1 MGVPNKQGQTHQLLL
16 ILVVLSLAYSLSC
29 ATGRRAQEGQVGFTE
44 RGLASWYG
52 PGFNGRATA
61 SGETYDMYDHTAA
74 HKTLPLG
81 TVVEVRNRDNG
92 KRTTV
97 RINDRGPFV
106 RGRVIDLSYTAAKE
120 LDMLGPGTA
129 PIELRVLQTAE
140 LAPQPGGFWLQVAA
154 FQEKSHANDLRRK
167 LKSSQPKVQVQSHGG
182 WHRVLVGPFKNRKQ
196 AEQAER
202 QLRQLGYRP
211 VLKTGT

>member
-1 MGVPNKQGQTHQLLL
+1 MVPTKPGPTHQLLL
-16 ILVVLSLAYSLSC
+16 ILVVLSLLYSLSC
-29 ATGRRAQEGQVGFTE
+29 ATGRRAHEGQVGFTE

-52 PGFNGRATA
+52 PGFHGRATA

-92 KRTTV
+92 KRTKV

-106 RGRVIDLSYTAAKE
+106 RGRVIDLSYTAAKD

-154 FQEKSHANDLRRK
+154 FQERSHAKELRQE
-167 LKSSQPKVQVQSHGG
+167 LHSSQPKVQVQSHGG

-202 QLRQLGYRP
+202 QLRQLGYNP
-211 VLKTGT
+211 VLKTGA

>member
-1 MGVPNKQGQTHQLLL
+1 M
-16 ILVVLSLAYSLSC
+16 
-29 ATGRRAQEGQVGFTE
+29 GFTE

-52 PGFNGRATA
+52 PGFHGRATA

-92 KRTTV
+92 KRTRV

-106 RGRVIDLSYTAAKE
+106 RGRIIDLSYTAARDLE
-120 LDMLGPGTA
+120 MLGPGTA

-140 LAPQPGGFWLQVAA
+140 LAPQPGGYWLQVAA
-154 FQEKSHANDLRRK
+154 FQEKAHAKDLRRK
-167 LKSSQPKVQVQSHGG
+167 ISSIQPKAQIQSQGG
-182 WHRVLVGPFKNRKQ
+182 WHRVVVGPFKNRKK

-202 QLRQLGYRP
+202 QLRRLGYRP
-211 VLKTGT
+211 VLKTNT

>member
-1 MGVPNKQGQTHQLLL
+1 VASTQLGHVYRTLQL
-16 ILVVLSLAYSLSC
+16 LVVLSLLYSLSC
-29 ATGRRAQEGQVGFTE
+29 ATGRRAQDGQVGFTE
-44 RGLASWYG
+44 RGIASWYG

-61 SGETYDMYDHTAA
+61 SGEIYDMHDHTAA

-92 KRTTV
+92 RRTKV

-106 RGRVIDLSYTAAKE
+106 RGRIIDLSYTAARD

-129 PIELRVLQTAE
+129 PVELRVLQSAE
-140 LAPQPGGFWLQVAA
+140 LAEVPGGYWLQVGA
-154 FQEKSHANDLRRK
+154 FQEKAHAKDLRREI
-167 LKSSQPKVQVQSHGG
+167 SSKQPKAQIQTHGG
-182 WHRVLVGPFKNRKQ
+182 WYRVVVGPFKNRKK

-202 QLRQLGYRP
+202 QLRRLGYRP
-211 VLKTGT
+211 VLKTGA

>member
-1 MGVPNKQGQTHQLLL
+1 MRLHRQGTNPGPLL
-16 ILVVLSLAYSLSC
+16 ILVLLSLLHSLSC

-61 SGETYDMYDHTAA
+61 SGEIYDMYDHTAA

-92 KRTTV
+92 KRTQV

-106 RGRVIDLSYTAAKE
+106 RGRVIDLSYTAARE
-120 LDMLGPGTA
+120 LDLLGPGTA
-129 PIELRVLQTAE
+129 PIELRVIQTAE
-140 LAPQPGGFWLQVAA
+140 LAEYPGGYWLQVAA
-154 FQEKSHANDLRRK
+154 FQEKSHAKDLRRE
-167 LKSSQPKVQVQSHGG
+167 LRSDHLKVQVQSQGG
-182 WHRVLVGPFKNRKQ
+182 WHRVLVGPFKNKKKARQ
-196 AEQAER
+196 AEQ
-202 QLRQLGYRP
+202 QLRQLGYNP
-211 VLKTGT
+211 VLKTGV

>member
-1 MGVPNKQGQTHQLLL
+1 MASTKLGRVHRILQL
-16 ILVVLSLAYSLSC
+16 LVVLSLLYNLSC
-29 ATGRRAQEGQVGFTE
+29 ATGRRAREGQVGFTE

-52 PGFNGRATA
+52 PGFHGRATA

-92 KRTTV
+92 KRTRV

-106 RGRVIDLSYTAAKE
+106 RGRIIDLSYTAARDLE
-120 LDMLGPGTA
+120 MLGPGTA

-140 LAPQPGGFWLQVAA
+140 LAPQPGGYWLQVAA
-154 FQEKSHANDLRRK
+154 FQEKAHAKDLRRK
-167 LKSSQPKVQVQSHGG
+167 ISSIQPKAQIQSQGG
-182 WHRVLVGPFKNRKQ
+182 WHRVVVGPFKNRKK

-202 QLRQLGYRP
+202 QLRRLGYRP
-211 VLKTGT
+211 VLKTNT

>member
-1 MGVPNKQGQTHQLLL
+1 MVFTRRRHTDRRLFY
-16 ILVVLSLAYSLSC
+16 LVLLSLLFGLSC
-29 ATGRRAQEGQVGFTE
+29 ATGRRAREGQVGFTE

-52 PGFNGRATA
+52 PGFHGRATA

-92 KRTTV
+92 KRTRV

-106 RGRVIDLSYTAAKE
+106 RGRIIDLSYSAARD

-140 LAPQPGGFWLQVAA
+140 LAPQPGGYWLQVAA
-154 FQEKSHANDLRRK
+154 FQEKLHAKDLRRELRSK
-167 LKSSQPKVQVQSHGG
+167 QIQAQVRSQDG
-182 WHRVLVGPFKNRKQ
+182 WHRVLVGPFKNRKKAKR
-196 AEQAER
+196 AEQH
-202 QLRQLGYRP
+202 LRQMGYSS
-211 VLKTGT
+211 VLKTSA

>member
-1 MGVPNKQGQTHQLLL
+1 VISTTRRHTCPPLFCFVLLAL
-16 ILVVLSLAYSLSC
+16 LFSLSC
-29 ATGRRAQEGQVGFTE
+29 ATGRRAREGQVGFTE

-52 PGFNGRATA
+52 PGFHGRATA

-92 KRTTV
+92 KRTRV

-106 RGRVIDLSYTAAKE
+106 RGRVIDLSYTAAKD

-129 PIELRVLQTAE
+129 PIELRVLETAE
-140 LAPQPGGFWLQVAA
+140 LASQPGGYWLQVAA
-154 FQEKSHANDLRRK
+154 FQEKAHAKDLRRELDSSH
-167 LKSSQPKVQVQSHGG
+167 LKVRVQSQGG
-182 WHRVLVGPFKNRKQ
+182 WHRVLVGPFKNRKKAKR
-196 AEQAER
+196 AEQR
-202 QLRQLGYRP
+202 LRQLGYYP
-211 VLKTGT
+211 VWITGA

>member
-1 MGVPNKQGQTHQLLL
+1 MVLTKQRQTHQLLL
-16 ILVVLSLAYSLSC
+16 TLVVLSLLYSLSC
-29 ATGRRAQEGQVGFTE
+29 ATGRRAREGQVGFTE

-52 PGFNGRATA
+52 PGFHGRATA

-92 KRTTV
+92 RQTKV

-106 RGRVIDLSYTAAKE
+106 RGRVIDLSYSAARD

-129 PIELRVLQTAE
+129 LIELRVLQTAE

-154 FQEKSHANDLRRK
+154 FQEKSHAQDLRRE
-167 LKSSQPKVQVQSHGG
+167 LRSSQPKVQVQSQGG

-196 AEQAER
+196 AEKAER
-202 QLRQLGYRP
+202 RLRQLGYYP
-211 VLKTGT
+211 VLKTGA

>member
-1 MGVPNKQGQTHQLLL
+1 VRLHRQGASPGPLL
-16 ILVVLSLAYSLSC
+16 ILVVLSLLHSLSC
-29 ATGRRAQEGQVGFTE
+29 ATGRRAQDGQVGFTE

-52 PGFNGRATA
+52 PGFHGRATA

-74 HKTLPLG
+74 HKSLPLG

-92 KRTTV
+92 KRTKV

-106 RGRVIDLSYTAAKE
+106 RGRVIDLSYSAAE
-120 LDMLGPGTA
+120 DLDMLGPGTA

-140 LAPQPGGFWLQVAA
+140 LATQPGGFWLQVAA
-154 FQEKSHANDLRRK
+154 FQEKSHAKELRNE
-167 LKSSQPKVQVQSHGG
+167 LHSSQPKVQVQSQGG

-202 QLRQLGYRP
+202 QLRKLGYYP
-211 VLKTGT
+211 VLKTGA

>member
-1 MGVPNKQGQTHQLLL
+1 VRLHRQAASPGPLL
-16 ILVVLSLAYSLSC
+16 ILVVLSLLHSLSC
-29 ATGRRAQEGQVGFTE
+29 ATGRRAQDGQVGFTE

-52 PGFNGRATA
+52 PGFHGRATA

-74 HKTLPLG
+74 HKSLPLG

-92 KRTTV
+92 KRTKV

-106 RGRVIDLSYTAAKE
+106 RGRVIDLSYSAAE
-120 LDMLGPGTA
+120 DLDMLGPGTA

-140 LAPQPGGFWLQVAA
+140 LATQPGGFWLQVAA
-154 FQEKSHANDLRRK
+154 FQEKSHAKELRHE
-167 LKSSQPKVQVQSHGG
+167 LHSSQPKVQVQSQGG

-202 QLRQLGYRP
+202 QLRKLGYYP
-211 VLKTGT
+211 VLKTGA

>member
-1 MGVPNKQGQTHQLLL
+1 MAPTKLGRIDRIFQL
-16 ILVVLSLAYSLSC
+16 LVVLSLLYSLSC
-29 ATGRRAQEGQVGFTE
+29 ATGRRAQDGQVGFTE

-52 PGFNGRATA
+52 PGFHGRSTA

-92 KRTTV
+92 KRTQV

-106 RGRVIDLSYTAAKE
+106 RGRIIDLSYSAARD

-140 LAPQPGGFWLQVAA
+140 LAPQPGGYWLQVGA
-154 FQEKSHANDLRRK
+154 FQEKAHAKDLRREI
-167 LKSSQPKVQVQSHGG
+167 SSQQPKVQIQTHGS
-182 WHRVLVGPFKNRKQ
+182 WYRVVVGPFKNRKK

-202 QLRQLGYRP
+202 QLRQLGYKP
-211 VLKTGT
+211 VLKTNT

>member
-1 MGVPNKQGQTHQLLL
+1 VVSTTRRPTHRPLLY
-16 ILVVLSLAYSLSC
+16 LVLLSLLFGLSC
-29 ATGRRAQEGQVGFTE
+29 ATGRRAREGQVGFTE

-52 PGFNGRATA
+52 PGFDGRATA
-61 SGETYDMYDHTAA
+61 SGEIYDMYDHTAA

-92 KRTTV
+92 KRTRV

-106 RGRVIDLSYTAAKE
+106 RGRVIDLSYTAAKD

-140 LAPQPGGFWLQVAA
+140 LAEVPGGYWLQVAA
-154 FQEKSHANDLRRK
+154 FQEKSHAKDLRRE
-167 LKSSQPKVQVQSHGG
+167 LRSMQVQAQVQSQGG
-182 WHRVLVGPFKNRKQ
+182 WHRVLVGPFKNRKKAKR
-196 AEQAER
+196 AEQH
-202 QLRQLGYRP
+202 LRQLGYYP
-211 VLKTGT
+211 VLKTGA